1 MKREEKTTCAI
12 FGWSKVVM
20 WYCLA
25 IKGLDKYSYTPC
37 YVALPGYRGLEG
49 ARLITLRLDNYI
61 RSTGVGTCV
70 EFKIII
76 RLCLVIKGWTKYS
89 WRVDKGLH
97 LRIMD
102 KYV

>member
-1 MKREEKTTCAI
+1 M
-12 FGWSKVVM
+12 
-20 WYCLA
+20 
-25 IKGLDKYSYTPC
+25 
-37 YVALPGYRGLEG
+37 ALPGYRGLEG
-49 ARLITLRLDNYI
+49 ARLISLRLDNYV

-102 KYV
+102 NMFEREGNEGYKLRVWFGEG

>member
-1 MKREEKTTCAI
+1 MKRGKDDLCHLWLVQ
-12 FGWSKVVM
+12 GCYVVLPG
-20 WYCLA
+20 Y
-25 IKGLDKYSYTPC
+25 KRVGQYSYAPC
-37 YVALPGYRGLEG
+37 YVALPGCRGLEG
-49 ARLITLRLDNYI
+49 ARLISLRLEKYI